1 MVGLQGFESRRVIG
15 AGAEIDVA
23 VSGSGPAV
31 LLLHGYPETKLM
43 WRHVAPVLA
52 QRFTVVAP
60 DLRGYGDSEKP
71 VSTED
76 HAPYSKRAMAAD
88 MAAVMTALGHR
99 SFSVV
104 GHDRGAR
111 VGHRLARDYRDR
123 VTKLSVLDIC
133 PTLDMFE
140 RTDMAFATAYYH
152 WFFLIQPFDYP
163 ERMIGADPGYYLN
176 RKMRLA
182 ANALSLIHI

>member
-88 MAAVMTALGHR
+88 MA
-99 SFSVV
+99 
-104 GHDRGAR
+104 
-111 VGHRLARDYRDR
+111 RL
-123 VTKLSVLDIC
+123 L
-133 PTLDMFE
+133 
-140 RTDMAFATAYYH
+140 
-152 WFFLIQPFDYP
+152 
-163 ERMIGADPGYYLN
+163 
-176 RKMRLA
+176 
-182 ANALSLIHI
+182 

>member
-152 WFFLIQPFDYP
+152 WFFLIQPFD
-163 ERMIGADPGYYLN
+163 
-176 RKMRLA
+176 
-182 ANALSLIHI
+182 LSLIHISEPTRPY